1 MAQRIFNNE
10 QYEAVLIRGGL
21 DGGPVPVSFASGVT
35 ISGVTIGAEV
45 EIANDSGNP
54 VPVNGEVEVERLQG
68 TQAFSIVPS
77 DSVDLSSITSAL
89 YVGYTGNV
97 NIVLSGDTTPVLFAN
112 VPGGSTLPFQV
123 KRVYSTSTTASGI
136 VGIV

>member
-21 DGGPVPVSFASGVT
+21 DGGPVPVTFASGVT

-68 TQAFSIVPS
+68 TQAFSIVPNN
-77 DSVDLSSITSAL
+77 SVDLSSITSAL

-123 KRVYSTSTTASGI
+123 KRVYATSTTASGI

>member
-1 MAQRIFNNE
+1 MAQRIINNE
-10 QYEAVLIRGGL
+10 QYEALLIRGGL
-21 DGGPVPVSFASGVT
+21 DGGPVPVAFASGVT
-35 ISGVTIGAEV
+35 ISGVSIGAEV

-54 VPVNGEVEVERLQG
+54 VPVNGEVEVSRLQG
-68 TQAFSIVPS
+68 TQAFAITPN
-77 DSVDLSSITSAL
+77 DSADLSSTASAL

-97 NIVLSGDTTPVLFAN
+97 NIVLSGDTTPVVFAN

-123 KRVYSTSTTASGI
+123 KRVYSTSTTASGL